1 MSHTCQDATSSFS
14 LPPPP
19 PPPPLSLTLFFSS
32 LGKPA
37 GSWGGGHWG
46 DAGEKEAADNMA
58 ATPTTREDAPM
69 ATMIGTALGSGGGA
83 TAPHS
88 LATCQAVRTSAR
100 RQDLRVA
107 AASARRSHRDVQGDL
122 QVLQGGMH
130 TQSRHMPPFLLP
142 AKCSRPLCRRRRFSL
157 TARAPPRRFPHRC
170 RGPRIPQ
177 VWVQAVQEHDGDDED
192 IGGYSRGD
200 DDREDAAATTREKGG
215 DGSYD
220 A

>member
-1 MSHTCQDATSSFS
+1 
-14 LPPPP
+14 
-19 PPPPLSLTLFFSS
+19 
-32 LGKPA
+32 
-37 GSWGGGHWG
+37 
-46 DAGEKEAADNMA
+46 MA

-69 ATMIGTALGSGGGA
+69 ATMIGTALGSGGVIA
-83 TAPHS
+83 TSKATSKSYKAACTLS
-88 LATCQAVRTSAR
+88 LATCLPSLPSDKCLKAAF
-100 RQDLRVA
+100 A
-107 AASARRSHRDVQGDL
+107 AATS
-122 QVLQGGMH
+122 
-130 TQSRHMPPFLLP
+130 LL
-142 AKCSRPLCRRRRFSL
+142 CL
-157 TARAPPRRFPHRC
+157 TAGAPPPSPRRFPHRC